1 METKQL
7 LFFKRTAE
15 LEHMTKA
22 ANELMVSE
30 PSLSK
35 IISELEK
42 ELGVRLFDHVGRRI
56 VLNPCGKTFYQRV
69 VSIFSELEDAKK
81 EVRNINLSQQTRL
94 TIVTN
99 VSQYMPSLLKL
110 IMEGNPEM
118 KIRQLSAPR
127 RDIINMLLNGEVD
140 FAVCS
145 PPIKENVEMKT
156 VQLRFEPGV
165 VIFPEGH
172 WLKNR
177 AEITLEEITGETF
190 ITAAKGYGAREAFDA
205 YFEQLGFFPPIL
217 IETGDTGSV
226 FRYVESGLG
235 IAAVSMSAVLQEPS
249 FRHSYSVIRAETPGC
264 DVALTWRANQYI
276 SGAGRFFIEKSQ
288 EYFRGLEEFVE
299 KNRIR

>member
-1 METKQL
+1 MEIKQL
-7 LFFKRTAE
+7 VFFKRTAE

-22 ANELMVSE
+22 ANELMISE
-30 PSLSK
+30 PFLSK
-35 IISELEK
+35 TISELET
-42 ELGVRLFDHVGRRI
+42 ELGVHLFDHVGRGI

-69 VSIFSELEDAKK
+69 VTIFSELEDAKK
-81 EVRNINLSQQTRL
+81 EIRNISFSHKTRL

-99 VSQYMPSLLKL
+99 VSQYMPSLLRL
-110 IMEGNPEM
+110 ITASNPEM

-127 RDIINMLLNGEVD
+127 RDIIGMLLNGEVD

-156 VQLRFEPGV
+156 VPLRFEPGV

-177 AEITLEEITGETF
+177 AEISLEEITGETF
-190 ITAAKGYGAREAFDA
+190 ITAAQGYGAREAFDS
-205 YFEQLGFFPPIL
+205 YFEQLGFSPPIV

-249 FRHSYSVIRAETPGC
+249 FRHCYSVIGTGTSGG
-264 DVALTWRANQYI
+264 DVALTWRATQYI
-276 SGAGRFFIEKSQ
+276 SEAGKFFIEKSQ
-288 EYFRGLEEFVE
+288 EYFSGLEDFVS
-299 KNRIR
+299 KNRVI

>member
-1 METKQL
+1 MEIKQL

-22 ANELMVSE
+22 ANDLMVSE
-30 PSLSK
+30 PFLSK
-35 IISELEK
+35 SISALEK
-42 ELGVRLFDHVGRRI
+42 ELGVHLFDHVGRRI
-56 VLNPCGKTFYQRV
+56 ALNPCGKAFYQRLLN
-69 VSIFSELEDAKK
+69 IFSEIEDAKK
-81 EVRNINLSQQTRL
+81 EVRNISLSQQTRL
-94 TIVTN
+94 TVVTN

-110 IMEGNPEM
+110 LMESKPEM

-127 RDIINMLLNGEVD
+127 RDIIGMLLNGEVD
-140 FAVCS
+140 FAICS

-156 VQLRFEPGV
+156 VPLRFEPGV

-177 AEITLEEITGETF
+177 TEVNLVEITGETF
-190 ITAAKGYGAREAFDA
+190 ITAAQGYGAREAFDS
-205 YFEQLGFFPPIL
+205 YFEQLGFSPPIV

-249 FRHSYSVIRAETPGC
+249 FRHCYSVIGTGNSGG

-276 SGAGRFFIEKSQ
+276 SQAGKFFIEKSQ
-288 EYFRGLEEFVE
+288 EYFSGLDAFVE
-299 KNRIR
+299 EHLAR